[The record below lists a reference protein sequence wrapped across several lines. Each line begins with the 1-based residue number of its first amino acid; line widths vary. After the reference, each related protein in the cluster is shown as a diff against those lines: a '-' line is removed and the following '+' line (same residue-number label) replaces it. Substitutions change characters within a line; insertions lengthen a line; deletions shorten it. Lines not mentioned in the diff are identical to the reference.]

1 MASLETDASGAR
13 APGGPGHAPEA
24 GITTKLRD
32 SCQSC
37 AMSKVKCPKEKP
49 TCSRCEHRG
58 LACKYVFTRRPGRKR
73 DHNRRQ
79 SNAGISSLKSS
90 PSIDTEY
97 GWPVQKDTIEA
108 LQTPAGAY
116 FASRSTTPHAGG
128 NKYLDISPQS
138 FSIPATPQP
147 DHSFATKTSDVYSV
161 LGDANMFSAMVDFGP
176 DGSDVDFI
184 MSTMDSP
191 FGIPVVDSGTMTE
204 AHNDIG
210 SLLIPPHGIS
220 VDITPSSAVP
230 PSVGPAGARSMVPEF
245 APDMRVLASGIS
257 GVTRATDMSPCG
269 CLTKSLELLNALSAR
284 PAPRAGLSNPSS
296 REISTAPTYY
306 GPPDSVLTE
315 NKQSIEAVSERLA
328 CPYCPGDNFLLAVLS
343 MTVLK
348 ILERYAAAARA
359 QPDGI
364 RPGGPDTGKAP
375 RLTGGK
381 DQMAVLGRTHGSPRD
396 RPRRAAQL
404 VLGELHLVQRLVN
417 QLSPRLRGAGD
428 SAIRGVPGPELEL
441 WGRQRAVGGYDGVPA
456 APFSAATLGQMES
469 DVRRSLSRLS
479 SEIISG
485 LRQS

>member
-1 MASLETDASGAR
+1 MAGLETDASGVR
-13 APGGPGHAPEA
+13 APGGPGHAPSEA

-37 AMSKVKCPKEKP
+37 AMSKVKCPREKP

-58 LACKYVFTRRPGRKR
+58 LACKYIFTRRPGRKR
-73 DHNRRQ
+73 DHSRRL
-79 SNAGISSLKSS
+79 SNAGVSSIKSS

-108 LQTPAGAY
+108 LQPSAGAY

-147 DHSFATKTSDVYSV
+147 DHAFATETSDVYSV

-176 DGSDVDFI
+176 DGNDVDFI

-204 AHNDIG
+204 GYNDIG
-210 SLLIPPHGIS
+210 SLLIPPQGIS
-220 VDITPSSAVP
+220 IDIPPSSAVP
-230 PSVGPAGARSMVPEF
+230 SSVGPTGAGSMVPEF
-245 APDMRVLASGIS
+245 APDMQVLASGIS
-257 GVTRATDMSPCG
+257 EVTRATDMSPCG
-269 CLTKSLELLNALSAR
+269 CLTKSLELLNTLSAR
-284 PAPRAGLSNPSS
+284 PAPQAGPSNPSS
-296 REISTAPTYY
+296 QETSTAPTYY
-306 GPPDSVLTE
+306 GSPHSILTE

-359 QPDGI
+359 QPDGVKAS
-364 RPGGPDTGKAP
+364 GQDTGKAP

-381 DQMAVLGRTHGSPRD
+381 NKVVVTGRAHGT
-396 RPRRAAQL
+396 PRRAAQL
-404 VLGELHLVQRLVN
+404 VLSELHRVQRLVN

-428 SAIRGVPGPELEL
+428 GAIRGVPGPELEL
-441 WGRQRAVGGYDGVPA
+441 WGRQRAVGGYDGGSA
-456 APFSAATLGQMES
+456 TPFSAATLGQMES
-469 DVRRSLSRLS
+469 DVRRSLGRLS